1 MTARIYRPTR
11 AATQSGEARSLFWIL
26 EFAPATPQ
34 DIDPLMGWTGSA
46 DMKRQIRLS
55 FGSEE
60 EAIAYARKN
69 GLAYRVEQP
78 AKVTRKIMAYADN
91 FKSTRHG
98 LWTH

>member
-11 AATQSGEARSLFWIL
+11 TATQSGEARSLFWIL
-26 EFAPATPQ
+26 EFAPSTPQ
-34 DIDPLMGWTGSA
+34 DIDPLMGWTGSS
-46 DMKRQIRLS
+46 DMKRQIRLR

-78 AKVTRKIMAYADN
+78 VKVTRKIMAYADN

>member
-1 MTARIYRPTR
+1 MTARIYRPSRT
-11 AATQSGEARSLFWIL
+11 ATQSGEARSQFWVL
-26 EFAPATPQ
+26 EYAPETPP
-34 DIDPLMGWTGSA
+34 DIDPLMGWTGST

-60 EAIAYARKN
+60 EAIAYAKKQ
-69 GLAYRVEQP
+69 GIAYRVEEP
-78 AKVTRKIMAYADN
+78 SKVARRIQAYADN

>member
-11 AATQSGEARSLFWIL
+11 GTTQSGTARSLFWVL
-26 EFAPATPQ
+26 EYAPAEAQ
-34 DIDPLMGWTGSA
+34 DIEPLMGWTSSG

-55 FGSEE
+55 FGSEA
-60 EAIAYARKN
+60 EAIAYAEKR
-69 GLAYRVEQP
+69 GIAYRVEEP
-78 AKVTRKIMAYADN
+78 AKVTRKIQAYADN

>member
-11 AATQSGEARSLFWIL
+11 TATQSGEGRSLFWIL
-26 EFAPATPQ
+26 EFAPETPQ
-34 DIDPLMGWTGSA
+34 DIDPLMGWTGSS

-60 EAIAYARKN
+60 EAIAYAQKR
-69 GLAYRVEQP
+69 GIAYRVERP

-91 FKSTRHG
+91 FKATRHG